1 MDDLKTEDRLA
12 ALAFTSQLLCYNIA
26 HHLFQAHVM
35 LGIIYPLFCYYLNVF
50 ISDLERY
57 LPLIDRKIGY
67 GVIRNLICYVSRT
80 FNPGSLVIRHDSQ
93 ILLDMIEVYLK
104 LFIDFLSINS
114 PLINLL

>member
-1 MDDLKTEDRLA
+1 
-12 ALAFTSQLLCYNIA
+12 
-26 HHLFQAHVM
+26 M

-67 GVIRNLICYVSRT
+67 GVIRNLICYVSCT